1 MPTLTS
7 RRITGLRR
15 SQLADALLERRWR
28 IAAAHRSGAAQDLG
42 AVLALHADRRMRA
55 AILRFGY
62 ERPDLVALE
71 TRVAIVRGERAL
83 REPLRPPERDT
94 QRRELA
100 EVRRPL
106 DRAALEAE
114 FLGGLVVVDRSVIVV
129 LLRGE
134 HLPRDAQRPDQLG
147 AGVLNRRCER

>member
-1 MPTLTS
+1 LV
-7 RRITGLRR
+7 RVHAHRNALGAHAHAHIAQNHRGLRR

-100 EVRRPL
+100 DVRRP
-106 DRAALEAE
+106 
-114 FLGGLVVVDRSVIVV
+114 
-129 LLRGE
+129 
-134 HLPRDAQRPDQLG
+134 
-147 AGVLNRRCER
+147 